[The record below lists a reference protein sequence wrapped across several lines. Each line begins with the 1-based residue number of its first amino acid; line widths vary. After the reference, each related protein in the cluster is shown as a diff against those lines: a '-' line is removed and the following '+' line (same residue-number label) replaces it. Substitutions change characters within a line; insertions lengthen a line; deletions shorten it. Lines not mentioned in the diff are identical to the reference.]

1 MTTDDL
7 ARRVGHS
14 LVQRG
19 LSLATSESLTGG
31 LIGAVLTSIPGSS
44 AFYLGGVIA
53 YATGMK
59 SRISGVDPR
68 VLSTYGVVSEQTV
81 TEMALGIVEVLEG
94 NWNFYGDNSVQ
105 WRDVTIT
112 VRDTGIGIA
121 PGVVWI
127 CVAGPTVGQGVAPL
141 QAHRYVFEGDRGAVR
156 EQTVAASLELLLR
169 MMSPV

>member
-81 TEMALGIVEVLEG
+81 TEMALGIQAIADADWAIAVSGVAGPDPQEG
-94 NWNFYGDNSVQ
+94 V
-105 WRDVTIT
+105 
-112 VRDTGIGIA
+112 A

-127 CVAGPTVGQGVAPL
+127 CVAGPIVGQGVAAL